1 MRTATCGLLVMLPL
15 LAWRCCRRGKNG
27 RSGDLGFYS
36 WLLLFPA
43 ALTGMSK
50 LFYQRWSI
58 RLQNGFNVLGLTW
71 IRSAY
76 FAVMLVLACLS

>member
-1 MRTATCGLLVMLPL
+1 M
-15 LAWRCCRRGKNG
+15 
-27 RSGDLGFYS
+27 GFYS

-43 ALTGMSK
+43 ALTGMSR

-71 IRSAY
+71 ISRAY
-76 FAVMLVLACLS
+76 FAVMLALAGSHHHLNLIRAFLFGEEQNQNLQKLIAAFSL